1 MASSDWNYERILN
14 TVMSKRKNKCRQG
27 NTVITC
33 LCVMNDKAVEWKENQ
48 KNEKALNCR
57 DSLPVKLAHSHLLLL
72 VLHMSDLF
80 VTPPRPFCA
89 FCIYHPVVKVSLFQ
103 QYKQGGLQTLV
114 LSDRRNEFK
123 LFKSICIICLTLS
136 FVYFGRSEASI
147 SFDHFVFVW
156 KHSNLQI

>member
-1 MASSDWNYERILN
+1 M
-14 TVMSKRKNKCRQG
+14 KRKP
-27 NTVITC
+27 
-33 LCVMNDKAVEWKENQ
+33 KERESF
-48 KNEKALNCR
+48 K
-57 DSLPVKLAHSHLLLL
+57 LPRLLAREISAQSFAPPPTAY
-72 VLHMSDLF
+72 VSDLF

-103 QYKQGGLQTLV
+103 QYKQGGQQILV